1 MGVEQSPCV
10 LPGASVFPAAEL
22 TVYTHNSVPIWIPIG
37 GGGGNEFRWSESD
50 KRRQSV
56 RQGGRRSSRLQIVAT
71 VSGCREFRP
80 SLQPTFVSAVYLA
93 CSKWGLGNAR
103 VVVYGRNLSQIPLIF
118 QASPH
123 HPHPRRR
130 TYFNIYGTVTAALGL
145 GRREGGDIAEGKAST
160 TERITICHLF

>member
-10 LPGASVFPAAEL
+10 LPGASVFPASEL

-37 GGGGNEFRWSESD
+37 GGGNEFRWSGSD

-103 VVVYGRNLSQIPLIF
+103 VVVYGRNFAADSAHFSSVSSSSSSEEEDLLQYLWNS
-118 QASPH
+118 
-123 HPHPRRR
+123 
-130 TYFNIYGTVTAALGL
+130 YGGVGIGKE
-145 GRREGGDIAEGKAST
+145 GRR
-160 TERITICHLF
+160 

>member
-37 GGGGNEFRWSESD
+37 GGGNEFRWSGSD
-50 KRRQSV
+50 KRRQSASV
-56 RQGGRRSSRLQIVAT
+56 RQGGLVGFKLSRRFPAAANFV
-71 VSGCREFRP
+71 RP
-80 SLQPTFVSAVYLA
+80 SNRLLSLHSLLA

-160 TERITICHLF
+160 ERITICHLF

>member
-37 GGGGNEFRWSESD
+37 GGGNEFRWSGSD
-50 KRRQSV
+50 KRRPASV
-56 RQGGRRSSRLQIVAT
+56 SPSRRSSRLQIVAT

-80 SLQPTFVSAVYLA
+80 SLQPTFVSLHSAVPLALLLLA

-103 VVVYGRNLSQIPLIF
+103 VARCVRPKFVADSAHFSSVSSSSSSEEDLLQYLWNSYGGVGIGKEGM
-118 QASPH
+118 
-123 HPHPRRR
+123 RR
-130 TYFNIYGTVTAALGL
+130 
-145 GRREGGDIAEGKAST
+145 
-160 TERITICHLF
+160 